1 MMPNFQAAKILHF
14 FELLFF
20 TLFIHVN
27 MLKFD
32 SSP

>member
-1 MMPNFQAAKILHF
+1 MMPNFRAAKILHF

-20 TLFIHVN
+20 ALFIHVI
-27 MLKFD
+27 MHKFD